1 MICPVCGDEI
11 ETVEHMLFTCPRAQ
25 FVWKLASVRWEGLRE
40 LQDNLWRWWEA
51 VAQTGTKESGT
62 EHISLTANIMWN
74 IWKARNKVAFEQKRK
89 EAKEICLKAQ
99 QEWQE
104 YEEVRQQE
112 EGYKKTAGD
121 TGKPKPGKEPVLDG
135 VIRISTDAALN
146 ARTIRTG
153 KGIVARHWTGEIIRA
168 RGVVEQKKGDALM
181 EETLIV
187 RLALQMAP
195 EEGWGKIAIFSD
207 CKTATDYINGNNVQD
222 GILATILED
231 IADMVQVFDYC
242 TISWMPRSLN
252 TASHRLACFASQL
265 VNDVNWV
272 NQCPNWLKE
281 ANRLDDRAYAH
292 FVSNPCRI
300 KC

>member
-25 FVWKLASVRWEGLRE
+25 VVWKLASVRWEGLRD
-40 LQDNLWRWWEA
+40 LQGNLWRWWVA

-89 EAKEICLKAQ
+89 EAKEIGLKAQ

-104 YEEVRQQE
+104 YEDVRKQE
-112 EGYKKTAGD
+112 EGYKKTAG
-121 TGKPKPGKEPVLDG
+121 GKGKFKPGKEPVLDG
-135 VIRISTDAALN
+135 VIRINTDAALN
-146 ARTIRTG
+146 ARMIRTG

-181 EETLIV
+181 EETLAI
-187 RLALQMAP
+187 RLALQMAR

-207 CKTATDYINGNNVQD
+207 CKTATNYINDNNVQD

-242 TISWMPRSLN
+242 TISWKPRSLN

-272 NQCPNWLKE
+272 NQFPCWLKE
-281 ANRLDDRAYAH
+281 ANRLDDRAYTH
-292 FVSNPCRI
+292 FVSSPCMI